1 MQEEVENRT
10 VNLAISTTKLTFRT
24 IVNGYNAWKRHHQA
38 KVAQKTA
45 QLPVGKQSIKE
56 LIGQNQGVSSIPIEK
71 TDLKGF
77 EQVARKYG
85 VDYAITKDQNVMP
98 PKYTV
103 FFKAKDADAL
113 TSAFEEF
120 TNRKL
125 KTKEKPS
132 VLEQLNK
139 LKELVAAIPDQV
151 QTIVVELDYCNIDM
165 FDAIAQSYK
174 YMTENGL
181 AAGNK

>member
-85 VDYAITKDQNVMP
+85 VDYAISPVVYFCKIAAQFSAGQQIGIESRTMLLDVPQMLSAPHSDGLGVHFFQHQTRDEIVALEFVPKAVILVKD
-98 PKYTV
+98 V
-103 FFKAKDADAL
+103 FFHDVCPPYAYL
-113 TSAFEEF
+113 IL
-120 TNRKL
+120 R
-125 KTKEKPS
+125 
-132 VLEQLNK
+132 
-139 LKELVAAIPDQV
+139 
-151 QTIVVELDYCNIDM
+151 
-165 FDAIAQSYK
+165 
-174 YMTENGL
+174 
-181 AAGNK
+181 

>member
-103 FFKAKDADAL
+103 FFKAKDAGCTD
-113 TSAFEEF
+113 FRF
-120 TNRKL
+120 
-125 KTKEKPS
+125 
-132 VLEQLNK
+132 
-139 LKELVAAIPDQV
+139 
-151 QTIVVELDYCNIDM
+151 
-165 FDAIAQSYK
+165 
-174 YMTENGL
+174 
-181 AAGNK
+181 

>member
-45 QLPVGKQSIKE
+45 QLPIGKQSIKE

-77 EQVARKYG
+77 EQVASPWHG
-85 VDYAITKDQNVMP
+85 VWFCSLECIIL
-98 PKYTV
+98 TV
-103 FFKAKDADAL
+103 NNTFIDAGGIC
-113 TSAFEEF
+113 T
-120 TNRKL
+120 
-125 KTKEKPS
+125 
-132 VLEQLNK
+132 
-139 LKELVAAIPDQV
+139 
-151 QTIVVELDYCNIDM
+151 
-165 FDAIAQSYK
+165 
-174 YMTENGL
+174 
-181 AAGNK
+181 

>member
-103 FFKAKDADAL
+103 FFKAKDVDVMTA
-113 TSAFEEF
+113 AF
-120 TNRKL
+120 
-125 KTKEKPS
+125 KEYAGVTMKKSKKPS
-132 VLEQLNK
+132 VRKK
-139 LKELVAAIPDQV
+139 LQKSV
-151 QTIVVELDYCNIDM
+151 QKMNVKHRQREKVK
-165 FDAIAQSYK
+165 QK
-174 YMTENGL
+174 VRGQQR
-181 AAGNK
+181 

>member
-10 VNLAISTTKLTFRT
+10 VNLAISTTKLTFRA

-45 QLPVGKQSIKE
+45 QLSVGKQSIKE

-98 PKYTV
+98 RNGGTAGSL
-103 FFKAKDADAL
+103 FKI
-113 TSAFEEF
+113 S
-120 TNRKL
+120 
-125 KTKEKPS
+125 
-132 VLEQLNK
+132 
-139 LKELVAAIPDQV
+139 I
-151 QTIVVELDYCNIDM
+151 
-165 FDAIAQSYK
+165 
-174 YMTENGL
+174 
-181 AAGNK
+181 

>member
-10 VNLAISTTKLTFRT
+10 VNLAISTTKLTFHT

-56 LIGQNQGVSSIPIEK
+56 RIGQNQGVSSIPIEK

-85 VDYAITKDQNVMP
+85 VDAGLP
-98 PKYTV
+98 
-103 FFKAKDADAL
+103 A
-113 TSAFEEF
+113 
-120 TNRKL
+120 RKL
-125 KTKEKPS
+125 S
-132 VLEQLNK
+132 ALLWQGVSA
-139 LKELVAAIPDQV
+139 V
-151 QTIVVELDYCNIDM
+151 
-165 FDAIAQSYK
+165 S
-174 YMTENGL
+174 
-181 AAGNK
+181 

>member
-10 VNLAISTTKLTFRT
+10 VNLAISTTKLTFRA

-85 VDYAITKDQNVMP
+85 VDYAITKDQNVIP

-125 KTKEKPS
+125 KTKENRVFWSSLTSSKSWLLQFFRIRFATKVRS
-132 VLEQLNK
+132 VIYE
-139 LKELVAAIPDQV
+139 
-151 QTIVVELDYCNIDM
+151 
-165 FDAIAQSYK
+165 
-174 YMTENGL
+174 
-181 AAGNK
+181 

>member
-45 QLPVGKQSIKE
+45 QLPIGKQSIKE

-85 VDYAITKDQNVMP
+85 VDYAIHRDKSVSP
-98 PKYTV
+98 PKYV
-103 FFKAKDADAL
+103 IFFKGRDSEAINAAF
-113 TSAFEEF
+113 TEYSAGQIQRES
-120 TNRKL
+120 
-125 KTKEKPS
+125 KPRTS
-132 VLEQLNK
+132 VLARLQQFKALVQSIGKERVREKQQEQ
-139 LKELVAAIPDQV
+139 
-151 QTIVVELDYCNIDM
+151 TR
-165 FDAIAQSYK
+165 
-174 YMTENGL
+174 
-181 AAGNK
+181 

>member
-24 IVNGYNAWKRHHQA
+24 IVNSYNAWKRHHQA

-56 LIGQNQGVSSIPIEK
+56 LIGQSQGVSSIPIEK

-85 VDYAITKDQNVMP
+85 VDYAITKSKN
-98 PKYTV
+98 TV
-103 FFKAKDADAL
+103 
-113 TSAFEEF
+113 
-120 TNRKL
+120 R
-125 KTKEKPS
+125 
-132 VLEQLNK
+132 
-139 LKELVAAIPDQV
+139 
-151 QTIVVELDYCNIDM
+151 
-165 FDAIAQSYK
+165 
-174 YMTENGL
+174 GL
-181 AAGNK
+181 

>member
-125 KTKEKPS
+125 KTRKNRVFWSSLTSSKSWLLQFFRIRFATKVRS
-132 VLEQLNK
+132 VIYE
-139 LKELVAAIPDQV
+139 
-151 QTIVVELDYCNIDM
+151 
-165 FDAIAQSYK
+165 
-174 YMTENGL
+174 
-181 AAGNK
+181 

>member
-85 VDYAITKDQNVMP
+85 CLLYTSDRSAGSRASGYSQGTPSIFVYYARFVFRSASGRNSCTAMGLCISGRG
-98 PKYTV
+98 YT
-103 FFKAKDADAL
+103 L
-113 TSAFEEF
+113 SIGE
-120 TNRKL
+120 
-125 KTKEKPS
+125 
-132 VLEQLNK
+132 
-139 LKELVAAIPDQV
+139 
-151 QTIVVELDYCNIDM
+151 
-165 FDAIAQSYK
+165 
-174 YMTENGL
+174 
-181 AAGNK
+181 AGMAYRA

>member
-103 FFKAKDADAL
+103 FFKAKDADMTGNDHAL
-113 TSAFEEF
+113 EEAD
-120 TNRKL
+120 
-125 KTKEKPS
+125 P
-132 VLEQLNK
+132 LELAEIKRRWEPYINQLPNYAYLCK
-139 LKELVAAIPDQV
+139 DLL
-151 QTIVVELDYCNIDM
+151 
-165 FDAIAQSYK
+165 
-174 YMTENGL
+174 NG
-181 AAGNK
+181 KM

>member
-24 IVNGYNAWKRHHQA
+24 IVNGYNTWKRHHQA

-45 QLPVGKQSIKE
+45 QLQVGKQSIKE

-132 VLEQLNK
+132 VLEQLMHRMND
-139 LKELVAAIPDQV
+139 LW
-151 QTIVVELDYCNIDM
+151 
-165 FDAIAQSYK
+165 SR
-174 YMTENGL
+174 
-181 AAGNK
+181 